1 MSYKKYVANKLE
13 SKYATAEATPENIN
27 SLYREVDR
35 LTQNRMRAEAAGN
48 YGAMDE
54 IAFEAQVNRT
64 IAERLEKQYAANQKK
79 QEEQLKAEQTR
90 IAAEESRLAAQA
102 KAQEEARIKQQEQ
115 LSLLG
120 QKDLAGVAKEFGT
133 ADLGAA
139 LELQGQRVE
148 NIRKQ
153 QQAEKIESLA
163 LKLTSRTQRGRRGTA
178 SSATGGRGFFE
189 RYFT

>member
-1 MSYKKYVANKLE
+1 MSYKQYVAKQLE

-64 IAERLEKQYAANQKK
+64 IAERLEKQYAENQKK
-79 QEEQLKAEQTR
+79 QEEQLKAEQAR

-120 QKDLAGVAKEFGT
+120 QKDLSGVAREFGT

-139 LELQGQRVE
+139 LELQGQRKE

-153 QQAEKIESLA
+153 QQAEKIESLG

>member
-1 MSYKKYVANKLE
+1 MSYKQYVANKLE

-48 YGAMDE
+48 YRAMDE

-64 IAERLEKQYAANQKK
+64 IAERLEKQYAENQKK
-79 QEEQLKAEQTR
+79 QEEQLKAEQAR

-115 LSLLG
+115 LSLIG
-120 QKDLAGVAKEFGT
+120 QKDLVGVAKEFGT
-133 ADLGAA
+133 TDLDAA
-139 LELQGQRVE
+139 LKLQGERVE

>member
-64 IAERLEKQYAANQKK
+64 IAERLEKQYAENQKK

-153 QQAEKIESLA
+153 QQAEKIESLG

>member
-1 MSYKKYVANKLE
+1 MSYKQYVAKQLE
-13 SKYATAEATPENIN
+13 SKYAKAEATPENIN

-35 LTQNRMRAEAAGN
+35 LTQNRMRAEADGN
-48 YGAMDE
+48 YRAIDE

-79 QEEQLKAEQTR
+79 QEEQLKAEQAR

>member
-79 QEEQLKAEQTR
+79 QEEQLKAEQAR

-153 QQAEKIESLA
+153 QQAEKIESLG

>member
-64 IAERLEKQYAANQKK
+64 IAERLEKQYAENQKK
-79 QEEQLKAEQTR
+79 QEEQLKAEQAR

-102 KAQEEARIKQQEQ
+102 KAQEEARIKQQEK
-115 LSLLG
+115 LSLIG
-120 QKDLAGVAKEFGT
+120 QKDLVGVAKEFGT
-133 ADLGAA
+133 TDLDAA
-139 LELQGQRVE
+139 LKLQGERVE

>member
-35 LTQNRMRAEAAGN
+35 LTQNRMRAEADGN
-48 YGAMDE
+48 YRAMDE

-64 IAERLEKQYAANQKK
+64 IAERLEKQYAENQKK
-79 QEEQLKAEQTR
+79 QEEQLKAEQAR

-102 KAQEEARIKQQEQ
+102 KAQEEARIKQQEK
-115 LSLLG
+115 LSLIG
-120 QKDLAGVAKEFGT
+120 QKDLVGVAKEFGT
-133 ADLGAA
+133 TDLDAA
-139 LELQGQRVE
+139 IELQGQRVE

>member
-1 MSYKKYVANKLE
+1 MSYKQYVANKLE

-35 LTQNRMRAEAAGN
+35 LTQNRMMAEADGN
-48 YGAMDE
+48 YRAIDE

-64 IAERLEKQYAANQKK
+64 IAERLEKQYAENQKK
-79 QEEQLKAEQTR
+79 QEEQLKAEQAR

-120 QKDLAGVAKEFGT
+120 QKDLVGVAREFGT

-139 LELQGQRVE
+139 LELQGQRKE

-153 QQAEKIESLA
+153 QQAEKIESLG

>member
-35 LTQNRMRAEAAGN
+35 LTQNRMRAEADGN
-48 YGAMDE
+48 YRAIDE

-64 IAERLEKQYAANQKK
+64 IAERLEKQYAENQKK
-79 QEEQLKAEQTR
+79 QEEQLKAEQAR

-120 QKDLAGVAKEFGT
+120 QKDLVGVAREFGT

-153 QQAEKIESLA
+153 QQAEKIESLG